1 MTSRDTLEILL
12 DAPELPE
19 DKQEALAR
27 DLEAVVARYLPGH
40 PVRLLS
46 GVDERDRRWLRL
58 VIELGSLPER

>member
-1 MTSRDTLEILL
+1 MTSRDALEILL

-19 DKQEALAR
+19 EKRQALAQ
-27 DLEAVVARYLPGH
+27 DLKAVVARYLPGH

-58 VIELGSLPER
+58 VI

>member
-1 MTSRDTLEILL
+1 MTSKDTLEILL

-19 DKQEALAR
+19 AEVQALAQ

-46 GVDERDRRWLRL
+46 GVDERERRWLRL
-58 VIELGSLPER
+58 VIELGHVPER